1 VCPIFAQ
8 ISHAENYRQTTHAP
22 HRNLIR
28 LSKYLPKH
36 TTNRS
41 NSSSQSAALVC
52 SALAKYPGRNSGS
65 AGCGARLL
73 RRGTLCR
80 RQHKREA
87 TTTAAAA
94 TSCLPESHQRE
105 AVNVDDGSKVNR
117 LSIHTETG
125 LNGVCRTSCIP
136 NELGRSKMPLAR
148 MLCHV
153 WTRSRLKMQ
162 ISTASPALINY
173 SFR

>member
-52 SALAKYPGRNSGS
+52 SALAKCPGRNSGS

-73 RRGTLCR
+73 RRATLCR

-94 TSCLPESHQRE
+94 TSCLLESHQRQ
-105 AVNVDDGSKVNR
+105 AVNVDDGSKVNIR
-117 LSIHTETG
+117 LSIYTQTG
-125 LNGVCRTSCIP
+125 LNGVWRTSCIP

-148 MLCHV
+148 VCCVVCGH
-153 WTRSRLKMQ
+153 
-162 ISTASPALINY
+162 A
-173 SFR
+173 